1 MIDLVALMC
10 HAPIVVPAV
19 GRDEARL
26 CRRTT
31 RAMREVAARA
41 VAAAPDRIVLLSP
54 HSPRRHGSWGA
65 WAGPRHRGDLG
76 PFRAPEIAIDLP
88 DAPEVT
94 DALGLP
100 TIASAPLDHGAM
112 VPLAFLWEAG
122 WRGPTA
128 ILALPWEDEPWDRSF
143 GATIA
148 ALAGRTAIVASG
160 DMSHRLK
167 RGAPAGF
174 HPQAAAFDRAFVD
187 ALERH
192 DWAALGDLPHREDAA
207 EDVVTSTRTAQTTVE
222 GPRHDEVLSYEG
234 PWGVGYT
241 EAILFDETPALYA
254 VARRA
259 VRSHLR
265 GERVETSRPGAGA
278 PGVFVTLHRG
288 DTLKGCVGQVDA
300 RPSEDLHA
308 AIADVAIAAA
318 TRDPRFDPV
327 TLEELPDLSFEVSL
341 LNAPVP
347 LTDGTGHDPKA
358 RGLVVEAGR
367 RRGILLPDVE
377 TIDTFEEQERVC
389 RRKAGLTPNEPARLL
404 WFTVDKVSQ
413 PA

>member
-1 MIDLVALMC
+1 MC

-19 GRDEARL
+19 GRGEARN

-31 RAMREVAARA
+31 RAMREIAARVIEA
-41 VAAAPDRIVLLSP
+41 KPDRIVLLSP
-54 HSPRRHGSWGA
+54 HSPRRHGSWGI
-65 WAGPRHRGDLG
+65 WKGPRHRGDLG
-76 PFRAPEIAIDLP
+76 AFRAPEIAVDLP
-88 DAPEVT
+88 DAPEVN

-100 TIASAPLDHGAM
+100 TIPAAPLDHGAM

-128 ILALPWEDEPWDRSF
+128 ILALPWEDEPWDQSF
-143 GATIA
+143 GSTIA
-148 ALAGRTAIVASG
+148 QIAGRTAVVASG

-167 RGAPAGF
+167 RGAPAGY
-174 HPQAAAFDRAFVD
+174 HPDAASFDRAFVE

-192 DWAALGDLPHREDAA
+192 DWPALADLPHRENAA
-207 EDVVTSTRTAQTTVE
+207 EDVVTSTCSAQTTVG

-241 EAILFDETPALYA
+241 EAILFDERPALYA

-259 VRSHLR
+259 VRAHLR
-265 GERVETSRPGAGA
+265 GERVETSKPGDGA
-278 PGVFVTLHRG
+278 PGVFVTLHEG
-288 DTLKGCVGQVDA
+288 TALKGCVGHVDA

-318 TRDPRFDPV
+318 TRDPRFDSL
-327 TLEELPDLSFEVSL
+327 TLEELPDLTFEVSL
-341 LNAPVP
+341 LSEQRP
-347 LTDGTGHDPKA
+347 LTDRTVHDPRA

-367 RRGILLPDVE
+367 RRGLLLPDVD
-377 TIDTFEEQERVC
+377 TIESIDEQERVC
-389 RRKAGLTPNEPARLL
+389 RKKAGIGSSEPATLS
-404 WFTVDKVSQ
+404 WFTVLKVSQ